1 MLRVIIGSKWRSFE
15 RPSCQRF
22 FRRAFT
28 TKTYAKL
35 VADSNNFKRHQVTGY
50 NGKSILYG
58 VFHLEGRLASSS
70 FARTLRS
77 RLRGLHRLSK
87 NAINGK
93 GTSFGDPEMRRELSK
108 LK

>member
-1 MLRVIIGSKWRSFE
+1 MLHVIIGSKWRSFE
-15 RPSCQRF
+15 CPSRRRF

-28 TKTYAKL
+28 TKAYAKL
-35 VADSNNFKRHQVTGY
+35 AVDSNNFRKDRVAGC

-58 VFHLEGRLASSS
+58 VFRLEGRLASSS
-70 FARTLRS
+70 FAGTLRS
-77 RLRGLHRLSK
+77 RLRGLHRSSK

-93 GTSFGDPEMRRELSK
+93 GTLFGDPEMRHKLSK